1 MLFKKFDGQKRNLA
15 NVVYPGQINVQT
27 VDKLLIHCTVLC
39 LIPEHLQSR
48 LVKSGGAVNRKDL
61 LLLRLLHGTK
71 IITAPTIPFKIGID
85 CCYFN
90 IGLNIKLNIK
100 PNRVVVISVM
110 NTVQQKSMTMKM
122 LKLLS
127 VPALISVMLILVSAT
142 ELSKETERLQNATK
156 VITTFANSDESIP
169 EELLKQSEGLV
180 IIPKMINAGFGI
192 GGKRGK
198 GVAVVKLP
206 DGSWSN
212 PVFITLT
219 GGSFGFQI
227 GVQSVDLVLVFKHKG
242 VLTKVKNGDFTIGGD
257 ISAAAGPVGR
267 SSTASTDHTLEAEVY
282 SYSRSRG
289 LFAGISINGS
299 NLAIDKSANANFYGS
314 NTTSQQIFET
324 GKSSSAPVVELKGSL
339 KGL

>member
-1 MLFKKFDGQKRNLA
+1 
-15 NVVYPGQINVQT
+15 
-27 VDKLLIHCTVLC
+27 
-39 LIPEHLQSR
+39 
-48 LVKSGGAVNRKDL
+48 
-61 LLLRLLHGTK
+61 
-71 IITAPTIPFKIGID
+71 
-85 CCYFN
+85 
-90 IGLNIKLNIK
+90 
-100 PNRVVVISVM
+100 M

-127 VPALISVMLILVSAT
+127 VPALLSVMLILVSAT
-142 ELSKETERLQNATK
+142 DLSKETERMQNATK
-156 VITTFANSDESIP
+156 VVTTFANSDESIP
-169 EELLKQSEGLV
+169 QELLKQSEGLV
-180 IIPKMINAGFGI
+180 IIPKMINAGLGI

-299 NLAIDKSANANFYGS
+299 NLAIDKSANANFYGA

-324 GKSSSAPVVELKGSL
+324 GKSSSAPVVELKSAL